1 MWFYCTDKVYHCQRN
16 LKLVFLYA
24 LMEYIAMVNEMLL
37 MMSGDIEPNPGPSEY
52 FYCRLFRGVRS
63 SLAGGV
69 AIGHNVRGH
78 TQMIF
83 QRL

>member
-37 MMSGDIEPNPGPSEY
+37 MVSGDIEPNPGPSEY
-52 FYCRLFRGVRS
+52 FYCLLFRGVRI
-63 SLAGGV
+63 SLGGGV

-78 TQMIF
+78 KQVSF